1 MKRNCRQIGVNFKGL
16 DMRKTLIVLHTHTHT
31 HTHLIADEKKISVS
45 RSPAG
50 RGDRLLAYTNG
61 GRPKGG
67 LPFLSVQD

>member
-31 HTHLIADEKKISVS
+31 HTCSSGEKKISVS
-45 RSPAG
+45 RLPAG
-50 RGDRLLAYTNG
+50 RGDRLLAYMNG